1 MKKIE
6 ISLQRKIAAVAICI
20 DIHPDLIHMP
30 RVAAHELRLPAHLQ
44 QSGNS
49 RSRRSRRLQG
59 PYRVVDRGED

>member
-20 DIHPDLIHMP
+20 
-30 RVAAHELRLPAHLQ
+30 AELRLPAHLQ
-44 QSGNS
+44 QPGNS

>member
-20 DIHPDLIHMP
+20 DPDLIHMP

-44 QSGNS
+44 QPGNS